1 MSRLLSKIMMAVLLA
16 VCLLLFGSGAKV
28 RAQEATA
35 TPTPAAAAPQ
45 QASSSPALEEWG
57 DTFDGDKLDETKWE
71 SFSFEGAS
79 VGKLQVKDGQLRMRG
94 GNGSRAG
101 VRSRKEFT
109 GERFIVEATIA
120 KVGIGLPE
128 PGQSS
133 APPGNAILTILFDG
147 SGRNRIEWLLTSEG
161 IFEAWAMVEGHA
173 ERFDNRK
180 TGTKIKNP
188 TISIA
193 RKGDDYFFALN
204 GQVGLQKNIR
214 NLPRSFRVMLYGFG
228 SSENDWDSVRVVTV
242 KQAAAKP

>member
-1 MSRLLSKIMMAVLLA
+1 MSSLSSRIKVAALL
-16 VCLLLFGSGAKV
+16 VCFFFFGSDAASV
-28 RAQEATA
+28 NAQETA
-35 TPTPAAAAPQ
+35 KPASTPQ
-45 QASSSPALEEWG
+45 QAAPALNEWG

-79 VGKLQVKDGQLRMRG
+79 VGRLQVKDGQLHLRG

-101 VRSRKEFT
+101 VRSRPEFT
-109 GERFIVEATIA
+109 GDRFIVEATIS

-128 PGQSS
+128 AGQSS
-133 APPGNAILTILFDG
+133 AKPGNAILTILFDG

-161 IFEAWAMVEGHA
+161 IFEAWAMVEGKA

-228 SSENDWDSVRVVTV
+228 SSENNWDSVRVVTV
-242 KQAAAKP
+242 K